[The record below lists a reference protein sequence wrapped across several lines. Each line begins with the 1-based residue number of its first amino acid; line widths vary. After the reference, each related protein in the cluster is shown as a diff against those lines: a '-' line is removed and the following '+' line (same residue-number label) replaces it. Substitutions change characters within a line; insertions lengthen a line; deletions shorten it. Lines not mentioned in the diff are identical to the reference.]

1 MTKRIIGLILVV
13 VMLTLSLVSC
23 GYSFEKDDLS
33 AYATLTEEQKTALL
47 EKIKKITI
55 EDGDFKLDAAEREK
69 RVLDSVYEALASA
82 SEDKTQNTKGVPGV
96 RDLVY
101 YCYYVTAEF
110 DGTTELFNTSY
121 MKQSSAVSVQ
131 LGKTG
136 LEGVAAEVARLF
148 GGYDFTDAVYK
159 SSVSGKTKAD
169 DKAYVSYTV
178 TETVDGKAQTS
189 KKVNAPIIIAAAPA
203 EGTEPAS
210 FESYLCGK
218 SIATAIK
225 ESKTINGLTY
235 SDVTINWVS
244 TGENFEKTFTEVTY
258 TEDKNVTNTNNVSR
272 NLKDKALTYHIFPVH
287 FVKVPEYTGANI
299 VNILLGE
306 EINEDAIYEMLFGE
320 EWAGLDEEEDK
331 EKIEK
336 RAEKLLNYK
345 TTGETSLT
353 IADLVDKI
361 LNTYT
366 EEKELQESYD
376 AAVEDLSDLEA
387 AVADAEAEVKQA
399 ETPSEELNKALEDA
413 KKALAEAEASIE
425 KTKASIEEK
434 GKERENHVSAMLAIS
449 VDGVTVDTRLVNGY
463 KILAYNY
470 LQDAYNTEI
479 KMKLAKEIYY
489 FLENEIKVTDV
500 PEKAVK
506 ATYDRLVENY
516 EYEFYTGS
524 NTTTKV
530 TYYKENNGSFK
541 KFLIKSVNSD
551 YTKTFETYD
560 EALAFLKEEAK
571 KYVEP
576 IVRIYVASKA
586 FDVLATKEEFKEYKK
601 DTDNNYSYNEY
612 YYGENSVRYAY
623 QFDKLMN
630 HFLAYEEVKAEAPDA
645 NGYTEVT
652 FKYTL
657 VEIVYGEPESEKKA
671 EETAE

>member
-1 MTKRIIGLILVV
+1 MTRRIIGLILVV

-148 GGYDFTDAVYK
+148 GGYDFTDAVYT

-331 EKIEK
+331 EKIEE

-376 AAVEDLSDLEA
+376 AAVEDLSDLKA
-387 AVADAEAEVKQA
+387 AVKDAEAEIKQA

-463 KILAYNY
+463 KVLAYNY